1 MEPFCVYL
9 GLRPKPSLTI
19 SNVGDFLLPRVTR
32 DNTSTKMTLNTRT
45 AIWIFLQKKKKEQS
59 QHIGTF
65 GELSLINIRRYY
77 RSRANLGKRAGIRGS
92 SATRF
97 ASLPISA
104 QILFPGF
111 IRKILVCDF
120 VLAARS
126 ADS

>member
-9 GLRPKPSLTI
+9 GLWPKPSLTI

-45 AIWIFLQKKKKEQS
+45 AIWIFLQKKKKR
-59 QHIGTF
+59 T
-65 GELSLINIRRYY
+65 IRTYWRIWRAVAYQY
-77 RSRANLGKRAGIRGS
+77 TAISRANLGKRAGIRGS

-111 IRKILVCDF
+111 IRKILVSDF